1 MTKYFVNKAVKKFIV
16 SYTADEVGG
25 KRHYINGGIVVNISK
40 LYTVQIPLDST
51 SRNPPPRYIGKNIK

>member
-25 KRHYINGGIVVNISK
+25 KKALHK
-40 LYTVQIPLDST
+40 
-51 SRNPPPRYIGKNIK
+51 